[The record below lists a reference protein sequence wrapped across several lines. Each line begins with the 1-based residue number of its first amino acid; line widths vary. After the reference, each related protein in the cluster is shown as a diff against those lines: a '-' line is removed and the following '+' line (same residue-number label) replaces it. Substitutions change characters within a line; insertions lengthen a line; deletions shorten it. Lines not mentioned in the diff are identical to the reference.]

1 MTVPHPTNNIAWAPG
16 DPLPMNADR
25 ATLARIISHHCF
37 PVAARTLRKWPL
49 VAIRPNKR
57 VVYRVE
63 DALEYAHERL
73 KSAPTYKQ

>member
-1 MTVPHPTNNIAWAPG
+1 MSSPDTPTTINWTPG
-16 DPLPMNADR
+16 NQLPVYADR
-25 ATLARIISHHCF
+25 ENLARIISHHCF
-37 PVAARTLRKWPL
+37 PVAPRTLRQWPL

-63 DALEYAHERL
+63 DALEHAHARL